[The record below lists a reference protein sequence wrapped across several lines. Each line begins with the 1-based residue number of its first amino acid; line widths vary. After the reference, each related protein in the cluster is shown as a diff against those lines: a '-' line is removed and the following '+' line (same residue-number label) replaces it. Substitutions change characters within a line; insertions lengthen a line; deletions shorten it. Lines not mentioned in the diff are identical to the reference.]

1 MMLPNRGQIDKQCIK
16 TGLEV
21 GKIMRGLLI
30 KDFFCLKKQLI
41 NYGFVI
47 VGVIVI
53 SILFVLSYNFGNIHA
68 QFVELVTSGESTEA
82 GVTMIASNALLLF
95 MLIPIACT
103 GDITNLITDD
113 EKASF
118 YKVASV
124 LPISISKRVACRFI
138 TGYLFIAIGV
148 AVDLLMSIVI
158 SSLTGVISFPKFCG
172 VIISFA
178 SLMMM
183 YVSLFL
189 LLVYVLGK
197 GKTSYASVIPLLAG
211 VALYGWVNFER
222 LRAFLIDSDDNAFM
236 EVFQRTTE
244 FIFFKSYLLLI
255 AAVIISVGAYLAAVS
270 IAKKKRGV
278 A

>member
-1 MMLPNRGQIDKQCIK
+1 MK
-16 TGLEV
+16 
-21 GKIMRGLLI
+21 GLLI
-30 KDFFCLKKQLI
+30 KDFYCLKKQLI

-53 SILFVLSYNFGNIHA
+53 SLLFVLSYTFGNIHA
-68 QFVELVTSGESTEA
+68 QFVELVNSGESTET

-118 YKVASV
+118 YKVASA
-124 LPISISKRVACRFI
+124 LPIPVSKRVACRFI
-138 TGYLFIAIGV
+138 AGYLFIAIGV
-148 AVDLLMSIVI
+148 AVDWIMSVVI
-158 SSLTGVISFPKFCG
+158 SSLTGIISLGKFCG

-197 GKTSYASVIPLLAG
+197 GKTAYASVIPLLAG
-211 VALYGWVNFER
+211 VVLYGRANYDR
-222 LRAFLIDSDDNAFM
+222 LIAFLTDSDGNALM
-236 EVFQRTTE
+236 ELYQRTTE
-244 FIFFKSYLLLI
+244 FIFYKSYLLLI
-255 AAVIISVGAYLAAVS
+255 AALIISVGAYLAAVS
-270 IAKKKRGV
+270 IAKRKRGV

>member
-1 MMLPNRGQIDKQCIK
+1 MK
-16 TGLEV
+16 
-21 GKIMRGLLI
+21 GLLI
-30 KDFFCLKKQLI
+30 KDFYCLKKQLI

-47 VGVIVI
+47 VGVIVV
-53 SILFVLSYNFGNIHA
+53 SVLFVLSYNFGNIHA
-68 QFVELVTSGESTEA
+68 RFQGLIASGQSSEA
-82 GVTMIASNALLLF
+82 RVTMIASNALLLF

-118 YKVASV
+118 YKVASA
-124 LPISISKRVACRFI
+124 LPISISKRLACRFI
-138 TGYLFIAIGV
+138 AGYLFIAIGV
-148 AVDLLMSIVI
+148 VVDLLISIVL
-158 SSLTGVISFPKFCG
+158 SSLTEVISFTKFCG

-197 GKTSYASVIPLLAG
+197 GKTAYASVIPLLAG
-211 VALYGWVNFER
+211 VVLYGGANYDR
-222 LRAFLIDSDDNAFM
+222 LIAFLTDSDGNALM
-236 EVFQRTTE
+236 GLYQRTTE
-244 FIFFKSYLLLI
+244 FIFYKSYLLLI
-255 AAVIISVGAYLAAVS
+255 AALIVSVGAYLAAVL
-270 IAKKKRGV
+270 IVKRKRGV

>member
-1 MMLPNRGQIDKQCIK
+1 MK
-16 TGLEV
+16 
-21 GKIMRGLLI
+21 GLLI
-30 KDFFCLKKQLI
+30 KDFYCLKKQLI

-53 SILFVLSYNFGNIHA
+53 SILFVLSYTFGNIHA
-68 QFVELVTSGESTEA
+68 QFVELVNSGESTET

-118 YKVASV
+118 YKVASA
-124 LPISISKRVACRFI
+124 LPIPVSKRVACRFI
-138 TGYLFIAIGV
+138 AGYLFIAIGV
-148 AVDLLMSIVI
+148 AVDWIMSVVI
-158 SSLTGVISFPKFCG
+158 SSLTGIISLGKFCG

-197 GKTSYASVIPLLAG
+197 GKTAYASVIPLLAG
-211 VALYGWVNFER
+211 VVLYGRANYDR
-222 LRAFLIDSDDNAFM
+222 LIAFLTDSDGNALM
-236 EVFQRTTE
+236 ELYQRTTE
-244 FIFFKSYLLLI
+244 FIFYKSYLLLI
-255 AAVIISVGAYLAAVS
+255 AALIISVGAYLAAVS
-270 IAKKKRGV
+270 IAKRKRGV

>member
-1 MMLPNRGQIDKQCIK
+1 MK
-16 TGLEV
+16 
-21 GKIMRGLLI
+21 GLLI

-41 NYGFVI
+41 NYLFVI

-68 QFVELVTSGESTEA
+68 QFQELIDSGQSTEA
-82 GVTMIASNALLLF
+82 SVTMIASNALLLF
-95 MLIPIACT
+95 MLLPIACT
-103 GDITNLITDD
+103 GDITNLIMDD

-124 LPISISKRVACRFI
+124 LPMPISRRVACRFI
-138 TGYLFIAIGV
+138 AGYLFIAIGV
-148 AVDLLMSIVI
+148 AVDLIMSII
-158 SSLTGVISFPKFCG
+158 LSSLTGIISLDKFCG

-178 SLMMM
+178 SIMML

-197 GKTSYASVIPLLAG
+197 GKTTYAGVVPLLAG
-211 VALYGWVNFER
+211 VAVYGWVHFDR
-222 LRAFLIDSDDNAFM
+222 LRAFLMDNDDDALM
-236 EVFQRTTE
+236 EIYQRTTE
-244 FIFFKSYLLLI
+244 FMFYRSYLLLLAAVVVSFAAYI
-255 AAVIISVGAYLAAVS
+255 AAVW
-270 IAKKKRGV
+270 IAKRKRGV

>member
-1 MMLPNRGQIDKQCIK
+1 MK
-16 TGLEV
+16 
-21 GKIMRGLLI
+21 GLLI

-41 NYGFVI
+41 NYLFVI
-47 VGVIVI
+47 VGVIVV

-68 QFVELVTSGESTEA
+68 QFTQLIDSGESTEA
-82 GVTMIASNALLLF
+82 GVTMIASNVLLLF

-118 YKVASV
+118 YKVASA
-124 LPISISKRVACRFI
+124 LPVSVSIRVASRFLA
-138 TGYLFIAIGV
+138 GYLFIAIGV
-148 AVDLLMSIVI
+148 VVDVIMSMVI
-158 SSLTGVISFPKFCG
+158 SSLTGIISLEKFCG

-178 SLMMM
+178 SIMIL

-197 GKTSYASVIPLLAG
+197 GKTTYAGVIPLLVG
-211 VALYGWVNFER
+211 VIVYGWVHFDR
-222 LRAFLIDSDDNAFM
+222 LRAFLMDNNDDALM
-236 EVFQRTTE
+236 EIYQRTTG
-244 FIFFKSYLLLI
+244 FMFYRSYLLL
-255 AAVIISVGAYLAAVS
+255 LAAVVVS
-270 IAKKKRGV
+270 FAAYTAAVWIAKRKRGV